1 MAGEEIK
8 INFWPLKNQHIEFV
22 VWRKKYG
29 GEIKESLYSDLHK
42 NSLPVTVDD
51 KDVRRDY
58 WVSFTERQGFEKFN
72 CKGEYNN
79 FLTKDF
85 LFHAIVERTQGVL
98 NQKQFILPTG
108 KFRKCI
114 DYVLEEHDEGSQLVW
129 LEPYLLRVTGE
140 FGFLLDFRFR
150 KKEGV
155 AFSSKVQQLSLS
167 LDRDFRSNRN
177 FHIDKFSKLSAFKDA
192 YYGKI
197 FPININECLVDV
209 SGELKVLNRELL
221 DVKRYVFGD
230 GEVESSQFMGV
241 KEHGPFTRLKSDVRA
256 VYIYRDRDKM
266 WVNDLVK
273 GVTGESFDVNFEG
286 FQDTFDVDIKDD
298 EIQVPNYSQENI
310 ELAVNEVLKIKSVS
324 GDRPVLPIIIV
335 DKFDDKTYFDF
346 KYRFLKEGLPLQ
358 AVTVDLI
365 RKRGG
370 LKWAASNIAL
380 QIFAKL
386 GGQPWKVKP
395 SNENCIIFGIGQ
407 SHQ

>member
-29 GEIKESLYSDLHK
+29 GEIKEGLYSDLHK

-51 KDVRRDY
+51 KDIRRDY

-150 KKEGV
+150 KKEGL
-155 AFSSKVQQLSLS
+155 FEVQA
-167 LDRDFRSNRN
+167 
-177 FHIDKFSKLSAFKDA
+177 IDVFETKFK
-192 YYGKI
+192 GKGR
-197 FPININECLVDV
+197 FPL
-209 SGELKVLNRELL
+209 R
-221 DVKRYVFGD
+221 
-230 GEVESSQFMGV
+230 
-241 KEHGPFTRLKSDVRA
+241 
-256 VYIYRDRDKM
+256 
-266 WVNDLVK
+266 
-273 GVTGESFDVNFEG
+273 
-286 FQDTFDVDIKDD
+286 
-298 EIQVPNYSQENI
+298 
-310 ELAVNEVLKIKSVS
+310 
-324 GDRPVLPIIIV
+324 
-335 DKFDDKTYFDF
+335 
-346 KYRFLKEGLPLQ
+346 
-358 AVTVDLI
+358 
-365 RKRGG
+365 
-370 LKWAASNIAL
+370 
-380 QIFAKL
+380 
-386 GGQPWKVKP
+386 
-395 SNENCIIFGIGQ
+395 
-407 SHQ
+407 